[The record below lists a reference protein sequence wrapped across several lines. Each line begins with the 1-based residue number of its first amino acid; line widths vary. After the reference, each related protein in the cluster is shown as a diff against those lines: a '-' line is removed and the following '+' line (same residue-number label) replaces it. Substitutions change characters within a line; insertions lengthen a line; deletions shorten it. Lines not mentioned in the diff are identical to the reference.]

1 MSTNSYCPQC
11 GEALEVCHVEGR
23 SRDYCVECDCI
34 LYRNPKPCA
43 GVVVVDG
50 PKVLLV
56 KRTEPPAVGSWSL
69 PAGFLEADEPPATA
83 AVRELTEETSL
94 SVAEADVTLHDTSF
108 VERSA
113 DEFVLVV
120 IYAAPRSAT
129 TGRPAAGSDATEAR
143 FWNLDELRAHPDESI
158 EPGYFELFATAR
170 DALAVC

>member
-1 MSTNSYCPQC
+1 MNTNSYCPQC
-11 GEALEVCHVEGR
+11 GEALEVRHVEGR
-23 SRDYCVECDCI
+23 SRDYCAECGCI

-43 GVVVVDG
+43 GVIVVDG
-50 PKVLLV
+50 PEVLLV

-94 SVAEADVTLHDTSF
+94 SVAEEDVKLHETSF

-120 IYAAPRSAT
+120 IYVAPRSAT
-129 TGRPAAGSDATEAR
+129 TGHPAAGSDAAEAR
-143 FWNLDELRAHPDESI
+143 FWNLDELRAHSDESI

-170 DALAVC
+170 DTLAVR